1 MAKPSYTDEIKAQI
15 ITAYHEAKANNVSM
29 VKFVEEQKQGDFP
42 TLSVG
47 SLRNWLDLNPK
58 RSSSLGANPSVRS
71 TPSQSTSS
79 RNHNTFSVEI
89 DLEAKFN
96 EMYEAA
102 RPAAY
107 LKFLQEQTEAIRAK
121 VLAETDARIQQEID
135 KLQGKATGKGD
146 WNNIVDKVFES
157 FPSSKDASKPTE

>member
-15 ITAYHEAKANNVSM
+15 ISAYHEAKANNVSM

-58 RSSSLGANPSVRS
+58 RSSSVGANPSVRS
-71 TPSQSTSS
+71 KPSPSPSPSQSS

-107 LKFLQEQTEAIRAK
+107 LRFLQEQTEAIRAK

-135 KLQGKATGKGD
+135 KLQGKAAGKGD
-146 WNNIVDKVFES
+146 
-157 FPSSKDASKPTE
+157 